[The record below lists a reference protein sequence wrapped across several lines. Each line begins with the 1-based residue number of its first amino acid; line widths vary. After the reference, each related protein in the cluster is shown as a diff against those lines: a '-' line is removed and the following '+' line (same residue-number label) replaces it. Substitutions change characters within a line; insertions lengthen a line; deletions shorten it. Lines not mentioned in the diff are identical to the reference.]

1 MDLFLVVIDTLVIMS
16 YILLIVLISPYMMR
30 FIKKRNYDVFFQL
43 LPVLSIILVSSI
55 AICIGY
61 GGFQETLFFQLT
73 SIISFLLLLSLLFL
87 TLMMKP
93 LWKENY
99 EKLMTWLH
107 SFRKIKELSFLKA
120 R

>member
-1 MDLFLVVIDTLVIMS
+1 MDLFIVVIDTLVILS

-43 LPVLSIILVSSI
+43 LPVLSIILASSI

-61 GGFQETLFFQLT
+61 GGFQETLFFRLT
-73 SIISFLLLLSLLFL
+73 SIFSSLLLLSLLFL
-87 TLMMKP
+87 TLMMKT
-93 LWKENY
+93 LWKEKY
-99 EKLMTWLH
+99 EKLMAWLP
-107 SFRKIKELSFLKA
+107 SFQKIKELSFLKA